1 MNISAYLKLDK
12 VEKLVIVVSKKLK
25 NEGKFGKVFK
35 GFGEDLQ
42 MDVRKED
49 QKWQVPQLEPKGEEG
64 KVILYEEKRAEK
76 THRTSLLQSE
86 SRTLA
91 Q

>member
-49 QKWQVPQLEPKGEEG
+49 QK
-64 KVILYEEKRAEK
+64 
-76 THRTSLLQSE
+76 
-86 SRTLA
+86 
-91 Q
+91 